1 MIVWLNG
8 TCLPAAEAAVPLLDG
23 GYLYGDG
30 VYETF
35 RVYGGRP
42 FDLAGHLARMARNL
56 EALEYRWRPEAGA
69 VHDALSQVLKA
80 NGWERADARAR
91 LTVSRGADPDDP
103 MPLSG
108 HPDLSPTVSL
118 VVRALGGRED
128 GWQRDGIALLSMP
141 AAYARGN
148 FPHLKT
154 LNSLPTVTA
163 LRRARA
169 AGCDEA
175 LLVDAEGRVLEA
187 ATSNVFLVRGRALVT
202 PPLELGLLAGRTRA
216 LVLDGAAALG
226 LEVREEAFGPAEL
239 AAADEAF
246 LCGSVKEVVPV
257 TAVDGRPAG
266 GGRPG
271 PVTRKVQE
279 AYRAHVRAGLER
291 EARPEERGS
300 GPGNEP

>member
-8 TCLPAAEAAVPLLDG
+8 TCLPAAEARIPLLDG

-35 RVYGGRP
+35 RVYAGRP

-56 EALEYRWRPEAGA
+56 EALEYRWRPGDAEVREALA
-69 VHDALSQVLKA
+69 QVLAA
-80 NGWERADARAR
+80 NAWEAADARAR

-108 HPDLSPTVSL
+108 HPGLAPTVSL
-118 VVRALGGRED
+118 VVRALGGREAA
-128 GWQRDGIALLSMP
+128 WQRDGIAVLSMP
-141 AAYARGN
+141 AEFARGN

-154 LNSLPTVTA
+154 LNSLPTVSA

-175 LLVDAEGRVLEA
+175 LLVDAEGRVLEC
-187 ATSNVFLVRGRALVT
+187 ATSNVFLVRGRNLVT
-202 PPLELGLLAGRTRA
+202 PPLALGLLAGRTRA
-216 LVLDGAAALG
+216 LVLAGAADLG
-226 LEVREEAFGPAEL
+226 LAVSEAAFSPDDL
-239 AAADEAF
+239 IAADEAF
-246 LCGSVKEVVPV
+246 LCGSVKEVAPI

-271 PVTRKVQE
+271 PVTREVQA
-279 AYRAHVRAGLER
+279 AYRAHVRRTLGL
-291 EARPEERGS
+291 A
-300 GPGNEP
+300 